1 MYKIKVNNKFEFNI
15 ARDKSGFTV
24 NDAPVTID
32 ASFVNENQANILLNN
47 RSYNAELVGVNDN
60 NTVTIK
66 VNGVEYV
73 VAAEDRFDALLKQLG
88 MDNLAA
94 TKVSD
99 LKAPMPGLVLDILV
113 KEGDEILKGDNL
125 VVLEAMKMENILKA
139 TADARIAKVIAR
151 KGDKLEKGSVI
162 IQFS

>member
-1 MYKIKVNNKFEFNI
+1 MYKIKVNNKFEFDI
-15 ARDKSGFTV
+15 TRGKSGFTV
-24 NDAPVTID
+24 NDAPVMID

>member
-1 MYKIKVNNKFEFNI
+1 MDKIKVNNKFEFNI
-15 ARDKSGFTV
+15 TQDKLGFSV
-24 NDAPVTID
+24 NNVPVLFD
-32 ASFVNENQANILLNN
+32 ASFVHEKQINILLNN
-47 RSYNAELVGVNDN
+47 RSYNAELVELHEDN
-60 NTVTIK
+60 SITIK

-73 VAAEDRFDALLKQLG
+73 VAIEDKYDALLKQLG
-88 MDNLAA
+88 LDNLA
-94 TKVSD
+94 TSKVAD

-113 KEGDEILKGDNL
+113 KEGDDIVKGDNL

-139 TADARIAKVIAR
+139 SADGSVAKIIAK